1 MKVISNNFFENI
13 KNIYNKNEIRNIFVI
28 FLVIL
33 FITLLD
39 IFSFALIVPVFNFIF
54 LNKIPN
60 IDILNNLE
68 NNNLNLDS
76 FYKIFIL
83 LVFLIVFFLKNIIVI
98 GFTFLYLN
106 IYKKINLRISKYLF
120 YLFINQD
127 YDFFLK
133 KNSDDFVQKLMHDCN
148 NTSASLQ
155 SFTLLATEVIFLFG
169 LSILL
174 IFTNFKIFIIIFISF
189 FVVFFLYFEIFSKR
203 FKKWG
208 IESRESSSN
217 SQQAILDGING
228 LKDIIVYDLKNNFE
242 KKYNIS
248 VDTSNHTNNRLLFL
262 SNIQRYWLEMVGF
275 FVITLAMIYFIIGN
289 YNVNNLVPIFGLY
302 TLAIFRFVSSINRI
316 VLHFQTLKFNYP
328 AYESLLNTITYLKK
342 ANSIKLKEI
351 FFFTTSIE
359 LKNVN
364 FGYGNETNKTLNDIN
379 LKIYKGESI
388 CIFGKNGS
396 GKTTFLNLISGL
408 LNPKSGSIIVDN
420 KYNILN
426 NRDSW
431 VKNLSYVQQNIFLL
445 DTSIK
450 NNITITNDNDKINYN
465 RYDSLVKIL
474 DLDNYFKE
482 LPHKLD
488 TKVGL
493 NGTNLSG
500 GQKQMI
506 SLARALYKD
515 SELIIFDEPTSAL
528 DEAKSQLFRNI
539 IFSMKGKKTII
550 VVTHDKNLLEKCFD
564 KIFKIS
570 SGNLEL
576 QKIAT

>member
-1 MKVISNNFFENI
+1 
-13 KNIYNKNEIRNIFVI
+13 
-28 FLVIL
+28 
-33 FITLLD
+33 
-39 IFSFALIVPVFNFIF
+39 
-54 LNKIPN
+54 
-60 IDILNNLE
+60 
-68 NNNLNLDS
+68 
-76 FYKIFIL
+76 
-83 LVFLIVFFLKNIIVI
+83 
-98 GFTFLYLN
+98 
-106 IYKKINLRISKYLF
+106 
-120 YLFINQD
+120 
-127 YDFFLK
+127 
-133 KNSDDFVQKLMHDCN
+133 MHDCN
-148 NTSASLQ
+148 NTNSSLQ
-155 SFTLLATEVIFLFG
+155 SFILLSTEIIFLFG

-174 IFTNFKIFIIIFISF
+174 MFTNFKIFIIIFISF
-189 FVVFFLYFEIFSKR
+189 FIVFFLYFEIFSKR

-208 IESRESSSN
+208 IDNRESASN

-242 KKYNIS
+242 KRYNIS
-248 VDTSNHTNNRLLFL
+248 VDTYNHTSNRLIFL
-262 SNIQRYWLEMVGF
+262 SNIQRYWLEIVGF
-275 FVITLAMIYFIIGN
+275 FVITLAMMYFIIGN

-302 TLAIFRFVSSINRI
+302 TLAVFRFVSSINRI
-316 VLHFQTLKFNYP
+316 VYNFQTLKFNYS
-328 AYESLLNTITYLKK
+328 AYETLLKTITYLKK
-342 ANSIKLKEI
+342 ANSIKSKEI

-364 FGYGNETNKTLNDIN
+364 FGYGEETNKTLNDIN

-388 CIFGKNGS
+388 CIFGKNGT

-420 KYNILN
+420 QYNILN
-426 NRDSW
+426 NRDNW

-450 NNITITNDNDKINYN
+450 NNITITNDHDKINYN
-465 RYDSLVKIL
+465 RYDNLVKIL

-539 IFSMKGKKTII
+539 IFSIKGKKTII
-550 VVTHDKNLLEKCFD
+550 VVTHNQNLLERCFD
-564 KIFKIS
+564 KIFEIR

-576 QKIAT
+576 QKIAI

>member
-1 MKVISNNFFENI
+1 
-13 KNIYNKNEIRNIFVI
+13 
-28 FLVIL
+28 
-33 FITLLD
+33 
-39 IFSFALIVPVFNFIF
+39 
-54 LNKIPN
+54 
-60 IDILNNLE
+60 
-68 NNNLNLDS
+68 
-76 FYKIFIL
+76 
-83 LVFLIVFFLKNIIVI
+83 
-98 GFTFLYLN
+98 
-106 IYKKINLRISKYLF
+106 
-120 YLFINQD
+120 
-127 YDFFLK
+127 
-133 KNSDDFVQKLMHDCN
+133 
-148 NTSASLQ
+148 
-155 SFTLLATEVIFLFG
+155 
-169 LSILL
+169 
-174 IFTNFKIFIIIFISF
+174 
-189 FVVFFLYFEIFSKR
+189 
-203 FKKWG
+203 
-208 IESRESSSN
+208 
-217 SQQAILDGING
+217 
-228 LKDIIVYDLKNNFE
+228 
-242 KKYNIS
+242 
-248 VDTSNHTNNRLLFL
+248 LLFL
-262 SNIQRYWLEMVGF
+262 SNIQRYWLEIVGF

-342 ANSIKLKEI
+342 ANSIKLNEI

-359 LKNVN
+359 LNNVN
-364 FGYGNETNKTLNDIN
+364 FGYGNETNKTLNNIN

-420 KYNILN
+420 QYNILN

-465 RYDSLVKIL
+465 KYDNLVKIL

-482 LPHKLD
+482 LPYKLD
-488 TKVGL
+488 TKVGF
-493 NGTNLSG
+493 NGTSLSG

-528 DEAKSQLFRNI
+528 DMQMTERVKELILSL
-539 IFSMKGKKTII
+539 KGKKTII
-550 VVTHDKNLLEKCFD
+550 MVCHDVNYFSSCFD
-564 KIFKIS
+564 KIVEINNGGIKI
-570 SGNLEL
+570 L
-576 QKIAT
+576 K

>member
-1 MKVISNNFFENI
+1 MKIISNNFIENI
-13 KNIYNKNEIRNIFVI
+13 KYIYNKNEIRNIFVI
-28 FLVIL
+28 LLVIL
-33 FITLLD
+33 IITVLD

-54 LNKIPN
+54 LDKIPN
-60 IDILNNLE
+60 ISILNNLD
-68 NNNLNLDS
+68 NNNLNLSS

-83 LVFLIVFFLKNIIVI
+83 LVFLIVFFLKNLIVI
-98 GFTFLYLN
+98 GFTFFYLN
-106 IYKKINLRISKYLF
+106 IFKKINSRISKDLF

-127 YDFFLK
+127 YNYFLK
-133 KNSDDFVQKLMHDCN
+133 KNSEDFLQKLVHDCN
-148 NTSASLQ
+148 NTNSSLQ
-155 SFTLLATEVIFLFG
+155 SFILLSTEIIFLFG

-174 IFTNFKIFIIIFISF
+174 MFTNFKIFIIIFISF
-189 FVVFFLYFEIFSKR
+189 FIVFFLYFEIFSKR

-208 IESRESSSN
+208 IDNRESASN
-217 SQQAILDGING
+217 SQQTILDGING

-248 VDTSNHTNNRLLFL
+248 VDTYNHTSTRLIFL
-262 SNIQRYWLEMVGF
+262 SNIQRYWLEIVGF
-275 FVITLAMIYFIIGN
+275 FVITFAMIYFIIGN
-289 YNVNNLVPIFGLY
+289 YNINNLVPIFGLY
-302 TLAIFRFVSSINRI
+302 TLAVFRFVSSINRI
-316 VLHFQTLKFNYP
+316 VYNFQTLKFNYS
-328 AYESLLNTITYLKK
+328 AYETLLKTITYLKK

-359 LKNVN
+359 FKNVN

-388 CIFGKNGS
+388 CIFGKNGT

-420 KYNILN
+420 QYNILN
-426 NRDSW
+426 NRDNW

-465 RYDSLVKIL
+465 RYDNLVKIL

-515 SELIIFDEPTSAL
+515 SQLIIFDEPTSAL

-550 VVTHDKNLLEKCFD
+550 VVTHDKNLSEKCFD
-564 KIFKIS
+564 KIFEIS

-576 QKIAT
+576 QKITI

>member
-1 MKVISNNFFENI
+1 
-13 KNIYNKNEIRNIFVI
+13 
-28 FLVIL
+28 
-33 FITLLD
+33 
-39 IFSFALIVPVFNFIF
+39 
-54 LNKIPN
+54 
-60 IDILNNLE
+60 
-68 NNNLNLDS
+68 
-76 FYKIFIL
+76 
-83 LVFLIVFFLKNIIVI
+83 
-98 GFTFLYLN
+98 
-106 IYKKINLRISKYLF
+106 
-120 YLFINQD
+120 
-127 YDFFLK
+127 
-133 KNSDDFVQKLMHDCN
+133 
-148 NTSASLQ
+148 
-155 SFTLLATEVIFLFG
+155 
-169 LSILL
+169 
-174 IFTNFKIFIIIFISF
+174 
-189 FVVFFLYFEIFSKR
+189 
-203 FKKWG
+203 
-208 IESRESSSN
+208 
-217 SQQAILDGING
+217 
-228 LKDIIVYDLKNNFE
+228 LKNNFE

-248 VDTSNHTNNRLLFL
+248 VDTYNHTSTRLIFL
-262 SNIQRYWLEMVGF
+262 SNIQRYWLEIVGF

-289 YNVNNLVPIFGLY
+289 YNINNLVPIFGLY
-302 TLAIFRFVSSINRI
+302 TLAVFRFVSSINRI
-316 VLHFQTLKFNYP
+316 VYNFQTLKFNYS
-328 AYESLLNTITYLKK
+328 AYETLLKTITYLKK

-359 LKNVN
+359 FKNVN

-388 CIFGKNGS
+388 CIFGKNGT

-408 LNPKSGSIIVDN
+408 LNPKSGSSIVDN
-420 KYNILN
+420 QYTILN
-426 NRDSW
+426 NRDNW

-465 RYDSLVKIL
+465 RYDNLVKIL

-564 KIFKIS
+564 KIFEIS
-570 SGNLEL
+570 SGNFEL
-576 QKIAT
+576 QKITI